1 MQKKSFFKT
10 LGAVLI
16 LIPVVVGSYH
26 VFKSSP
32 ESVSYESDVYQTDS
46 AKFIYDLT
54 YETEDGTI
62 QNDQTILDH
71 MYDII
76 DEAESFLLMD
86 LFLFNDDYDRT
97 SQKFPSV
104 SHDLA
109 DRLIQKKQN
118 NPKQIKLTPSR
129 QNNKTPKINK

>member
-1 MQKKSFFKT
+1 M
-10 LGAVLI
+10 
-16 LIPVVVGSYH
+16 VVGSYH

-46 AKFIYDLT
+46 AKFIYVLT

-109 DRLIQKKQN
+109 DRLIQKSKTI
-118 NPKQIKLTPSR
+118 PKWTFCW
-129 QNNKTPKINK
+129 